1 MCRERRRRPLPPSY
15 PLPSPSHSFL
25 LPLPLR
31 PPPPPPSLSLV
42 EVLDPF
48 EFDLKW
54 ATPLTAPK
62 KLQVVPENLAIIAGT
77 LRSTVRFETDE
88 EV

>member
-1 MCRERRRRPLPPSY
+1 
-15 PLPSPSHSFL
+15 
-25 LPLPLR
+25 
-31 PPPPPPSLSLV
+31 V